1 MAPKPKRPLQIWIAQ
16 LLILVYSVLFPFP
29 FVFWVLVQFNE
40 NAMQD
45 WDEGN
50 PYSAILLPSAIGVFL
65 GFIGIARRKN
75 WGRWVSIIALVLAMI
90 SFLVLPFIDPQ
101 IKDPPFVSVDN
112 LIDDLL
118 LYAFIWSPLALVIL
132 LLTLGR
138 KVNAFFRP
146 PDSGVAEGVLTD
158 PPPPPVF

>member
-1 MAPKPKRPLQIWIAQ
+1 MAPKPNRPIRIWIAQ
-16 LLILVYSVLFPFP
+16 SLLLAYSVLFPFP
-29 FVFWVLVQFNE
+29 FVFWVLVQIDE

-45 WDEGN
+45 WGVGN

-65 GFIGIARRKN
+65 GFVGIARRKN

-90 SFLVLPFIDPQ
+90 SFLALPLIDPES
-101 IKDPPFVSVDN
+101 IDPPFASVEN

-118 LYAFIWSPLALVIL
+118 FVAFIWSPLALVIL

-138 KVNAFFRP
+138 KVNEFFRP